1 MACSLSSGALA
12 QRHAEW
18 AAVRSARIAERRTAT
33 TLTTTWRLDGCVHSE
48 IERLVAAEHECCSFF
63 RLELTFRDDT
73 VTLVTA
79 FPEGLSPASWE
90 W

>member
-1 MACSLSSGALA
+1 MSIRTPPPPECRAACSLSSGALA

-18 AAVRSARIAERRTAT
+18 ASLRAART
-33 TLTTTWRLDGCVHSE
+33 
-48 IERLVAAEHECCSFF
+48 AEHECCPFF
-63 RLELTFRDDT
+63 GFELTFRDDT